1 MRKILILAVGDL
13 KDAWLKEGCAEFE
26 KRLRPYGEVAV
37 REVRESRLEGPAAVE
52 EEGKALLPLIPPNA
66 LTVALCIEGKPLSSE
81 EFARRLDRAATEG
94 RGDLCFL
101 IGGSWGLS
109 EAVKARAHLR
119 LSFSPMTFPHRLARL
134 MLLEQLYR
142 AFAILAGK
150 PYHK

>member
-13 KDAWLKEGCAEFE
+13 KDSWLKEGCTEFE
-26 KRLRPYGEVAV
+26 KRLRPYGDITV
-37 REVRESRLEGPAAVE
+37 REVRESRLEGARAVE
-52 EEGKALLPLIPPNA
+52 EEGKALLTLIPPNA
-66 LTVALCIEGKPLSSE
+66 TVFALCIEGKPLSSE
-81 EFARRLDRAATEG
+81 DFARRIDRAAIEG

-109 EAVKARAHLR
+109 SSVKERAQLH

-142 AFAILAGK
+142 AFTILAGK